1 MNPLVPPPTLRPWT
15 VTGRTLL
22 GHHKV
27 FSVVELTAR
36 SPRTQALHPF
46 FVIEASDWVNI
57 IPITP
62 QGEVVCVQQFRHG
75 SQDITLEIPGG
86 IIDPGETPLEAALRE
101 LREETGYRASS
112 AHQLGVISPNPA
124 THANRCYTFLARGVQ
139 PDSAPHF
146 DATEECALVLVPLP
160 ELRSLAGAGYI
171 TNALVMV
178 ALYWLELEEAGLTG
192 VHP

>member
-1 MNPLVPPPTLRPWT
+1 MNPLVPPPSLHPWT

-27 FSVVELTAR
+27 FNVVELTAR

-46 FVIEASDWVNI
+46 YVIEASDWVNI

-86 IIDPGETPLEAALRE
+86 IIDPGEAPMEAAVRE
-101 LREETGYRASS
+101 LREETGFRAPS
-112 AHQLGVISPNPA
+112 AHLLGVVSPNPA
-124 THANRCYTFLARGVQ
+124 THANRCYTFLARDVL
-139 PDSAPHF
+139 PDTVPQF
-146 DATEECALVLVPLP
+146 DATEECALVLVPLA
-160 ELRSLAGAGYI
+160 ELKRLAGAGHI

-178 ALYWLELEEAGLTG
+178 ALYWLELDEQGL
-192 VHP
+192 VRVLP